1 MLEYGAIVTP
11 RMSYRYTS
19 VEVGHNPQDPGFDKE
34 TSTILLKKRILK
46 EVVMSSVDVP

>member
-19 VEVGHNPQDPGFDKE
+19 VEVGHNPQDPVFDKE
-34 TSTILLKKRILK
+34 TSTILLKKVILK
-46 EVVMSSVDVP
+46 ETMISSADIP